1 MTGKYQHVVHFQ
13 DGCTVK
19 VQAISAR
26 PPCTTLKS
34 RRSTLYAKSYS
45 RPDSLFIDPTAESG
59 TRTATATTRFR
70 PRAERP

>member
-1 MTGKYQHVVHFQ
+1 MAGKYQHVVHLQ
-13 DGCTVK
+13 DGWTAT

-26 PPCTTLKS
+26 LPCTTLKS

-59 TRTATATTRFR
+59 TRTAMATTRFL
-70 PRAERP
+70 PRGERP